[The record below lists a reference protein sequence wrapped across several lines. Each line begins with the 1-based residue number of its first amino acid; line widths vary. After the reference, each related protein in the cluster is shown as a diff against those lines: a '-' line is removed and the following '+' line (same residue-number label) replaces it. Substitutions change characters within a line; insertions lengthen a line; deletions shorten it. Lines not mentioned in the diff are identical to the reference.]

1 MLQRTRTPAQPRIRR
16 GAAAVEMAF
25 IAPIFVALV
34 LGSIEF
40 GRGMMVA
47 NMLTS
52 TAREGARL
60 ATLPTTTNADITA
73 AVNKSLDG
81 TGIPKADAVITIKVN
96 DAVADASTA
105 KTGDAIV
112 VTVAAPVRSV
122 SWLPMRLFL
131 KDDTQLSGLAAMRRE

>member
-1 MLQRTRTPAQPRIRR
+1 
-16 GAAAVEMAF
+16 MAF
-25 IAPIFVALV
+25 ISPIFVALV

-52 TAREGARL
+52 TAREGARM
-60 ATLPTTTNADITA
+60 ATLPTSTNADITA
-73 AVNKSLDG
+73 TINKSLDG

-96 DAVADASTA
+96 GVEAEASTA
-105 KTGDAIV
+105 KTGDAVV

-122 SWLPMRLFL
+122 TWLPMRMFL
-131 KDDTQLSGLAAMRRE
+131 SDDTQLSGLAAMRRE